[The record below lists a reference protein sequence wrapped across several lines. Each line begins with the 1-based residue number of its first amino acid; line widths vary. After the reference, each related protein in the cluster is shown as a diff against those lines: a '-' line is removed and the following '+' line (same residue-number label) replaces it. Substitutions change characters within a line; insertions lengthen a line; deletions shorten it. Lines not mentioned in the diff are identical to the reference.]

1 MLVIRD
7 TRKSTSVFGSIN
19 HERHI
24 MFKPAQIILLGYIT
38 VILLGSLILMLPAM
52 TAPGKD
58 LTFIDAVFTSTS
70 AICVTGLTVVDT
82 ATFFSFWGQIVILV
96 LIQCGGL
103 GYMTLTT
110 LIAIGLGRR
119 IEYRDRLALKET
131 FSLETAGGV
140 VRFTLNVLK
149 YTFTIEGA
157 GIVLLLLGFYGKY
170 PFPKA
175 FFAAIFHSI
184 SAFCNAGFSVFSNNL
199 EDYVQS
205 PLISLTICSLII
217 LGGIGFM
224 VLKEIFDRN
233 RTLSL
238 HSKVAIRVTILLLL
252 IGTVFIFL
260 FEKNNPDTLGNFTIS
275 GKILSSFFQAVTPRT
290 AGYNTIKI
298 GLMRPISLFLVMF
311 LMFIG
316 ASPGGTGGGIKT
328 TTFALL
334 LGIVKGVA
342 QEKNRVE
349 YFHRRIPSEIIYRAT
364 AQTILPFFLVFI
376 VTMII
381 MSYQPGNP
389 IHVLFEVISAFGTVG
404 LSTGITPTLFSLSK
418 FLLVIMMYYGK
429 VGLLGLAI
437 YPVKK
442 DEKECILYPEE
453 GVQL

>member
-7 TRKSTSVFGSIN
+7 TGKSTSVFGSVS

-24 MFKPAQIILLGYIT
+24 LFKPAQIILLGYIT
-38 VILLGSLILMLPAM
+38 VILLGSLILMLPGM

-58 LTFIDAVFTSTS
+58 LLFIDAVFTSTS

-82 ATFFSFWGQIVILV
+82 ATFFSIWGQIVILV

-131 FSLETAGGV
+131 FSLETPGGV

-389 IHVLFEVISAFGTVG
+389 IHVLFEVFSAFGTVG

>member
-7 TRKSTSVFGSIN
+7 TGKSTSIFGSVN

-24 MFKPAQIILLGYIT
+24 MFKPAQIILLGYIA
-38 VILLGSLILMLPAM
+38 VILLGSFILMLPGM

-58 LTFIDAVFTSTS
+58 LKFIDAVFTSTS
-70 AICVTGLTVVDT
+70 AICVTGLIVVDT

-131 FSLETAGGV
+131 FSLETPGGV

-149 YTFTIEGA
+149 YTFTFEALGA
-157 GIVLLLLGFYGKY
+157 FLFLISFIGRY
-170 PFPKA
+170 PLPKA
-175 FFAAIFHSI
+175 IFASIFHSI
-184 SAFCNAGFSVFSNNL
+184 SAFCNAGFSIFSNSF
-199 EDYVQS
+199 EDFVQN
-205 PLISLTICSLII
+205 PLVVLTLCFLII
-217 LGGIGFM
+217 SGGLGFM
-224 VLKEIFDRN
+224 VLKEVITKHRI
-233 RTLSL
+233 LSL
-238 HSKVAIRVTILLLL
+238 HSKVVIRVTILLLL
-252 IGTVFIFL
+252 AGTLLIL
-260 FEKNNPDTLGNFTIS
+260 LTEWNNPNTI
-275 GKILSSFFQAVTPRT
+275 GILSPGHKVLTSFFQAVTPRT
-290 AGYNTIKI
+290 AGFNTIPI
-298 GLMRPISLFLVMF
+298 RSLRSISLFIMIF

-328 TTFALL
+328 TTLALL

-349 YFHRRIPSEIIYRAT
+349 YFHRRIPNETIYRAI
-364 AQTILPFFLVFI
+364 AQTILPFLLVSVVSI
-376 VTMII
+376 II
-381 MSYQPGNP
+381 MSYQPNNP
-389 IHVLFEVISAFGTVG
+389 TQIIFEVFSAFGTVG
-404 LSTGITPTLFSLSK
+404 LSTGITPRLFTLSK
-418 FLLVIMMYYGK
+418 FLLMVMMYYGK

>member
-1 MLVIRD
+1 MLIIRD
-7 TRKSTSVFGSIN
+7 TGKSTSIFGSVN

-38 VILLGSLILMLPAM
+38 VILLGSFILMLPGM

-58 LTFIDAVFTSTS
+58 LAFIDAIFTSTS
-70 AICVTGLTVVDT
+70 AICVTGLIVVDT
-82 ATFFSFWGQIVILV
+82 ATFFSFWGQIVILF

-119 IEYRDRLALKET
+119 IEYRDRLALKQT
-131 FSLETAGGV
+131 FSLETPGGV

-149 YTFTIEGA
+149 YTFTFEAVGA
-157 GIVLLLLGFYGKY
+157 FLLLLNFIGRY
-170 PFPKA
+170 PLPKA
-175 FFAAIFHSI
+175 VFASIFHSV
-184 SAFCNAGFSVFSNNL
+184 SAFCNAGFSIFSNNF
-199 EDYVQS
+199 ENYVQN
-205 PLISLTICSLII
+205 PLVNLILCFLII
-217 LGGIGFM
+217 SGGLGFM
-224 VLKEIFDRN
+224 VLKEIINEHRIL
-233 RTLSL
+233 TL
-238 HSKVAIRVTILLLL
+238 HCKVVIRVTVLLLL
-252 IGTVFIFL
+252 AGTLLILFFEWDNPNTIGPL
-260 FEKNNPDTLGNFTIS
+260 SPGY
-275 GKILSSFFQAVTPRT
+275 KIMTSFFHAVTPRT
-290 AGYNTIKI
+290 AGFNTIPMSS
-298 GLMRPISLFLVMF
+298 MRSITLFIVIF

-334 LGIVKGVA
+334 LGVVKGVA
-342 QEKNRVE
+342 QEKHRVE
-349 YFHRRIPSEIIYRAT
+349 YFHRRIPNEIVYRAV
-364 AQTILPFFLVFI
+364 AQTVLPFLLVSVI
-376 VTMII
+376 SIII
-381 MSYQPGNP
+381 MSYQPNNP
-389 IHVLFEVISAFGTVG
+389 TQIIFEVFSAFGTVG